1 MYEEPIRFR
10 DVLSIAVYGVP
21 FDSLSDCE
29 KTAIHNLAVSLK
41 QKGYDKLQVV

>member
-10 DVLSIAVYGVP
+10 DTLSIIVYGVP

-29 KTAIHNLAVSLK
+29 KVAIHNLAVSLRE
-41 QKGYDKLQVV
+41 KGFDKLRVM